1 MIRIHI
7 GTYIAAFAIT
17 ISASEALAKTK
28 VNMLTWWGYISKE
41 SPEFKSIEKNCN
53 TVVSIDEFYSS
64 AEFLKRLT
72 AGQNSKAPYDVAI
85 FSDTMREASSAI
97 INRDKSLKIAVDTA
111 RYVAPIKQYFQSQNF
126 AKNTGVFQ
134 ISLTGFLWNKKNI
147 TISPSDTLGTVFTR
161 TQDGLIVLV
170 DDHVE
175 ISTLLRAWEC
185 SSRKDKCQ
193 NLAGEFFPSE
203 QQLRTLIGNSKLLI
217 TSDLG
222 KIDAHPKFAL
232 AYTWS
237 GDAIAR
243 AGENSHLE
251 FLLHP
256 SLSHTSMDLV
266 SLLGK
271 SKEAACVAKHLAS
284 QNFLTSTAQNT
295 LYFSP
300 YGPVSSK
307 NEKFNTLQKDFFES
321 FSKLKRIH
329 RVTLSESEKINE
341 KWQIFKL
348 QFGNPL

>member
-1 MIRIHI
+1 
-7 GTYIAAFAIT
+7 
-17 ISASEALAKTK
+17 
-28 VNMLTWWGYISKE
+28 V
-41 SPEFKSIEKNCN
+41 
-53 TVVSIDEFYSS
+53 DEFYSS
-64 AEFLKRLT
+64 AEFLKRLS
-72 AGQNSKAPYDVAI
+72 AGQNSQAPYDIAI
-85 FSDTMREASSAI
+85 FSDTMREASAAI
-97 INRDKSLKIAVDTA
+97 INRDKSLTIAVDSSNYA
-111 RYVAPIKQYFQSQNF
+111 APIKHYFQSQKF
-126 AKNTGVFQ
+126 SKNTGIFQ

-147 TISPSDTLGTVFTR
+147 TISASDNLGAVFSR

-185 SSRKDKCQ
+185 SSHKDKCE
-193 NLAGEFFPSE
+193 NLASEFFPSE
-203 QQLRTLIGNSKLLI
+203 QQLRTLLGKSKLVI

-243 AGENSHLE
+243 AGENKNLE

-284 QNFLTSTAQNT
+284 QNFLTKTAQNS

-300 YGPVSSK
+300 YGPVISK
-307 NEKFNTLQKDFFES
+307 NEKFSTLQKDFFDS

-341 KWQIFKL
+341 KWQLFKL

>member
-1 MIRIHI
+1 MRVV
-7 GTYIAAFAIT
+7 TIAVSSLIAT
-17 ISASEALAKTK
+17 LASKALAKNN
-28 VNMLTWWGYISKE
+28 VNILTWWGYIAKD
-41 SPEFKSIEKNCN
+41 SPAFKNIEKECN
-53 TVVSIDEFYSS
+53 TAISIDEFYSS
-64 AEFLKRLT
+64 AEFLKRLS
-72 AGQNSKAPYDVAI
+72 AGQSSQAPYDIAI
-85 FSDTMREASSAI
+85 FSDTMREASAAL
-97 INRDKSLKIAVDTA
+97 INRNKNLKIAVDTSN
-111 RYVAPIKQYFQSQNF
+111 YVAPIKNYFQSQNF
-126 AKNTGVFQ
+126 ARNTAIFQ

-147 TISPSDTLGTVFTR
+147 SLSSSDTLGTVFTR
-161 TQDGLIVLV
+161 TQDGLVVLV

-203 QQLRTLIGNSKLLI
+203 QQLRTLLGNSKLLI

-243 AGENSHLE
+243 AGDNINLE

-271 SKEAACVAKHLAS
+271 SKEAACVSKHLAS
-284 QNFLTSTAQNT
+284 QNFLTATAQNT

-300 YGPVSSK
+300 YGPVPSK
-307 NEKFNTLQKDFFES
+307 NEKFNTLQRDFFES

-329 RVTLSESEKINE
+329 RVTLSESAKINE
-341 KWQIFKL
+341 KWQVFKL